1 MSEIKSKVL
10 ALKYRPQTFDDLIGH
25 QVMCDTIKNS
35 IRTSNIA
42 NAFLLTGI
50 RGIGKTSTARI
61 ISKSINCKNGFE
73 NICKE
78 NYCENCEAISNSNSL
93 DTIEY
98 DAASQ
103 SGVDQIREIL
113 DFCRFPPSTSKYKII
128 ILDECHMLSKSAS
141 NALLKTLEE
150 PEKFLKFILCTTE
163 LRKVPIT
170 IVSRCQRFDLG
181 RVKFQILFDYLKN
194 ITKKEGGNISDEA
207 LKLIIKISEG
217 SCRDGLSLLDR
228 ALLTQKLE
236 KKELD
241 LNLAQKI
248 FGHFNKSHLI
258 ELLNLVLQGKEKE
271 AILAYRKIS
280 DQGIFPSIFL
290 NDFCEIIY
298 YLKNFKIFGKNEIN
312 FTLNDDESKEL
323 EKIANSLDNETLIMF
338 WQFTLKSIEELNIV
352 ANQDLL
358 VEMFLI
364 RLIYLKQIPKLDD
377 LLSDLENTKDI
388 KSTVN
393 IENSNFTSSIEDKT
407 ESNNTPKSLDQI
419 KNVAQ
424 EKKEELSKLQPSLNN
439 SFLNIQNFEE
449 LLSVC
454 TKKRELKIKFD
465 LEKNVRL
472 IKFEKGLIEIES
484 SNDFDKDFIKNLSHK
499 LYKWTNYRWIITL
512 SQSKG
517 RLTKN
522 QVETNKNKEIL
533 ERVKKTEGYRKIL
546 ENFPDAQLIN
556 IEEQD

>member
-1 MSEIKSKVL
+1 MV
-10 ALKYRPQTFDDLIGH
+10 
-25 QVMCDTIKNS
+25 
-35 IRTSNIA
+35 
-42 NAFLLTGI
+42 
-50 RGIGKTSTARI
+50 
-61 ISKSINCKNGFE
+61 
-73 NICKE
+73 
-78 NYCENCEAISNSNSL
+78 
-93 DTIEY
+93 
-98 DAASQ
+98 
-103 SGVDQIREIL
+103 
-113 DFCRFPPSTSKYKII
+113 
-128 ILDECHMLSKSAS
+128 
-141 NALLKTLEE
+141 
-150 PEKFLKFILCTTE
+150 
-163 LRKVPIT
+163 
-170 IVSRCQRFDLG
+170 
-181 RVKFQILFDYLKN
+181 
-194 ITKKEGGNISDEA
+194 
-207 LKLIIKISEG
+207 
-217 SCRDGLSLLDR
+217 
-228 ALLTQKLE
+228 
-236 KKELD
+236 
-241 LNLAQKI
+241 QKI

-280 DQGIFPSIFL
+280 DQGIFPLIFL

-338 WQFTLKSIEELNIV
+338 WQFTLKSIEELNMV
-352 ANQDLL
+352 TNQDLL

-393 IENSNFTSSIEDKT
+393 IENSNFTSSIENKT

-449 LLSVC
+449 LLSAC
-454 TKKRELKIKFD
+454 TKKKELKIKFD

-533 ERVKKTEGYRKIL
+533 ERVKKTEDYRKIL